1 MAATNIPMNMF
12 GNQSNFTALPLVDL
26 QKCFNLFGTSTTSD
40 QSQSLWGISNP
51 VESNR
56 KGKIG
61 LKNKK
66 EQQRVR

>member
-1 MAATNIPMNMF
+1 MF
-12 GNQSNFTALPLVDL
+12 SNQSNFSTLPQVDI
-26 QKCFNLFGTSTTSD
+26 QKCFNIFGTSTTSD

-51 VESNR
+51 TENNR

-61 LKNKK
+61 QKNKK